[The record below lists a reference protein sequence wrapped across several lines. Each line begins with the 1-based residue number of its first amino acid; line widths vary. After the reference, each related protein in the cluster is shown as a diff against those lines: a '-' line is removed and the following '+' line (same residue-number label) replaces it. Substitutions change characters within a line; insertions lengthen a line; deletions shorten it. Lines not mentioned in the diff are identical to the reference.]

1 MFILEK
7 SLLKGDMVRNP
18 RTSWKEDIRSQMTI
32 QELKKCKN
40 VSKGHFRATFGF
52 ASLLEVITIKSF

>member
-1 MFILEK
+1 M
-7 SLLKGDMVRNP
+7 LKGDMVRNP
-18 RTSWKEDIRSQMTI
+18 RTSWKEDIGSQMTI